1 MNEKEIKEEI
11 DKLKI
16 DIIKKEYELDSLI
29 EEYQKVNG
37 IELID
42 NDEEQ
47 IKCLTPYNY
56 RVL

>member
-42 NDEEQ
+42 NDEE
-47 IKCLTPYNY
+47 
-56 RVL
+56 